1 MSDYQCRPTQGTGQF
16 FNRMSPNHSFP
27 RPGVRMKKSIP
38 GGELPGY
45 GGTQAAD
52 GLILGGKQTKKKQQ
66 KTANWCGKHYS
77 GRGTSHS
84 REDGA
89 RGSIPHVPGTTGAC
103 HEGPAA
109 ARASVPPPNARPPRT
124 PHPSRPAS
132 SAKGRRA
139 QTRSWLDGNKR
150 TSGLRLLGV
159 RLRVE
164 TDPLRAA
171 LPKQCREQLNR
182 FY

>member
-1 MSDYQCRPTQGTGQF
+1 MRTYPGDWTILQQNVTKPQLSQARGQDEKEQ
-16 FNRMSPNHSFP
+16 P
-27 RPGVRMKKSIP
+27 RRRVARLRWDSSGRWVDLRRK
-38 GGELPGY
+38 
-45 GGTQAAD
+45 TN
-52 GLILGGKQTKKKQQ
+52 KKKQQ

-89 RGSIPHVPGTTGAC
+89 RGSIPHVPGITGAC
-103 HEGPAA
+103 REGPAA

>member
-1 MSDYQCRPTQGTGQF
+1 MQTYPGDWTILQQNVTKPQLSQARGQDEKEQ
-16 FNRMSPNHSFP
+16 P
-27 RPGVRMKKSIP
+27 RRRV
-38 GGELPGY
+38 
-45 GGTQAAD
+45 AD
-52 GLILGGKQTKKKQQ
+52 GLILGGKKKQQ

-77 GRGTSHS
+77 GGGSSHS
-84 REDGA
+84 SEDGA

-103 HEGPAA
+103 REGPAA

-139 QTRSWLDGNKR
+139 QTRSWLDGSKR

>member
-27 RPGVRMKKSIP
+27 RPGVRMKKSSP

-52 GLILGGKQTKKKQQ
+52 GLILGGKQTKKNNKKLPTGAENITRGEGRLTLG
-66 KTANWCGKHYS
+66 KTAPAVPFL
-77 GRGTSHS
+77 TSP
-84 REDGA
+84 
-89 RGSIPHVPGTTGAC
+89 GSPGL
-103 HEGPAA
+103 A
-109 ARASVPPPNARPPRT
+109 ARARLPLTPPSPHQTHRPPRT

-139 QTRSWLDGNKR
+139 QTRSWLDGSKR

-159 RLRVE
+159 CLRVE